1 MQKSWAQDIRGIME
15 SSGGHYLCLMHPNCS
30 FLAKTVDIADSF
42 TAGIQCNEEKKLLAE
57 HKPLFP

>member
-1 MQKSWAQDIRGIME
+1 ME

-42 TAGIQCNEEKKLLAE
+42 TAGIQGNEEKKLLAE